1 MIGRLDIC
9 FNWKK
14 DEWQGAMRS
23 MLVDQLRMRV
33 LVIAI
38 VVIGG
43 LSASVHVVEKR
54 AEIDPGPYV
63 PPESSRVE
71 S

>member
-1 MIGRLDIC
+1 MIGKLDIC

-23 MLVDQLRMRV
+23 ILLVDQLRMRA

-43 LSASVHVVEKR
+43 LSA
-54 AEIDPGPYV
+54 
-63 PPESSRVE
+63 
-71 S
+71 